1 MAKQLD
7 QPEEIDGCPP
17 DPTLIGDLAW
27 HRPEFV
33 EGLIHS
39 WINWL
44 GQQDDPEAATT
55 RLMASFHYFVVPE
68 QTKSDNPRLLD
79 LLRMKDSE
87 EGERIFGLNQQN
99 EDKGDVASAYGG
111 VSSLLKLFLGANPLA
126 QGQGVQN
133 RAWRLV
139 GSVPRVRQMCA
150 TFASGASGF
159 DEIILRV
166 GAGFCQSDLGSL
178 TDGEMSR
185 CSTFINLYMKFM
197 KGYYLVVRCWL
208 HLSRTVLRDRQNRL
222 LFLIGYGESP
232 RDSDYRSLREA
243 MERGVRKPNT
253 ESISDAAQTDDLL
266 GDFIMKAMVDIRRLP
281 EAEVVEKAMRGA
293 YSSLGLFGKHN
304 DRLKSRAT
312 KGRKKTVEQGS
323 EEGSRIALEI
333 VTAVSE
339 YSLSVADA
347 DPWDWAAESLY
358 EQESLSDEVRERLV
372 SRFGPTAPRIVEV
385 ILYSPEDILKK
396 NRESIHQGLVA
407 KLVGCSENTVS
418 RFMVKLTEDVTSS
431 GQDERQ
437 YLFDLV
443 GLDRQ

>member
-7 QPEEIDGCPP
+7 EPEEIAGCLSA
-17 DPTLIGDLAW
+17 PTLIADLVW

-33 EGLIHS
+33 DGLIHS
-39 WINWL
+39 WKNWL
-44 GQQDDPEAATT
+44 GQQDDPEAATIK
-55 RLMASFHYFVVPE
+55 LLGSFHYFVVPE
-68 QTKSDNPRLLD
+68 HTKPDNPRLLD
-79 LLRMKDSE
+79 LLRMKDAE
-87 EGERIFGLNQQN
+87 EGERILGLNLKN
-99 EDKGDVASAYGG
+99 EDKGEVASAYGG
-111 VSSLLKLFLGANPLA
+111 VSALLTLLLGANPIAL
-126 QGQGVQN
+126 GREQN
-133 RAWRLV
+133 RARLV
-139 GSVPRVRQMCA
+139 ASVPRVRQTCA
-150 TFASGASGF
+150 TFACAASGF
-159 DEIILRV
+159 DEVILRI
-166 GAGFCQSDLGSL
+166 GPRFCESDLDSL
-178 TDGEMSR
+178 TDEDLSR
-185 CSTFINLYMKFM
+185 CASFIDLYMKFM
-197 KGYYLVVRCWL
+197 KGYYLAVQCWD
-208 HLSRTVLRDRQNRL
+208 HLSRTILRDRQNKL
-222 LFLIGYGESP
+222 MLLIGLGENP
-232 RDSDYRSLREA
+232 RDSDVKSLWSA
-243 MERGVRKPNT
+243 MEATVRKRGVEFR
-253 ESISDAAQTDDLL
+253 SDAVQTEDLL
-266 GDFIMKAMVDIRRLP
+266 GEFYTKAMEDISRLP
-281 EAEVVEKAMRGA
+281 ESEVVEKAMRGA

-312 KGRKKTVEQGS
+312 KGRKKTVEEGS

-347 DPWDWAAESLY
+347 DTWDWAAESLY
-358 EQESLSDEVRERLV
+358 EQESLGEEARERLV